1 MKSKSWT
8 TPLML
13 MVGLSALASVL
24 LCLQEISYTREFRSL
39 QRQTLLINN
48 RRQVMN
54 ALATDLVQYGR
65 QNPAILPLLQSVGVK
80 IRTNSAPVSPVQ

>member
-8 TPLML
+8 TPLTL